1 MLNLI
6 LHCFVNQF
14 VFVQTDADKFY
25 ELVEKLNKENREQ
38 PLTDELNKH
47 WIKLFAK
54 TCTGD
59 LCPIQ
64 AVIGGI
70 AAQEAMKV
78 GDLLLRIHFIVFF
91 V

>member
-1 MLNLI
+1 ME
-6 LHCFVNQF
+6 
-14 VFVQTDADKFY
+14 A
-25 ELVEKLNKENREQ
+25 LNKENREN

-59 LCPIQ
+59 LCPMQ

-78 GDLLLRIHFIVFF
+78 GIRYLLRLIRSMKTIDV
-91 V
+91 